1 MQTPPNAFHLGIGQ
15 LSKATGR
22 SVYTIRW
29 YESQGLMPGVQRDAG
44 GRRVYSERHV
54 GWLSLM
60 VRLRASGMSIAQMRR
75 YAALT
80 GHGKLALTQ
89 RRELLLAHR
98 LDVLARIEEWQT
110 ALGLLDAKIGFYG
123 EWLAQGKRPVWLDD
137 GTPTAYSA
145 PR

>member
-1 MQTPPNAFHLGIGQ
+1 MQTPPNAFHLSIGQ

-44 GRRVYSERHV
+44 GRRVYSDRHV

-60 VRLRASGMSIAQMRR
+60 VRLRASGMSIAQMRC

-80 GHGKLALTQ
+80 GHGKAALTQ
-89 RRELLLAHR
+89 RRELLQAHR

-110 ALGLLDAKIGFYG
+110 ALGLLDDKIGFYG
-123 EWLAQGKRPVWLDD
+123 QWLAQGKRPVWPDD
-137 GTPTAYSA
+137 GTPTAYGA